1 MLMVATDP
9 VMVVT
14 NLQDGPD
21 QDPIASRR
29 AKALATQGLSN
40 VAVRGA
46 LSPQLPNAFDH
57 RVVAGDMP
65 LVQDG
70 RDDHPLLE
78 MATHPDNFDGNAISG
93 CALDKHACDQAPQ
106 QGLALGV
113 RQLLARP
120 QLGKSLA
127 QMQQLLAELWGH
139 RRLTGLMRKAF
150 RGLLGLP
157 EGP

>member
-29 AKALATQGLSN
+29 SKALVTQGLRN
-40 VAVRGA
+40 LAVRGA

-57 RVVAGDMP
+57 RVVAGDVT
-65 LVQDG
+65 LVQDR
-70 RDDHPLLE
+70 RDDQPLRE

-93 CALDKHACDQAPQ
+93 YPLDNHACDQAPQ

-127 QMQQLLAELWGH
+127 QVQQLLTELWGH
-139 RRLTGLMRKAF
+139 RRLTGLVRK
-150 RGLLGLP
+150 
-157 EGP
+157 

>member
-1 MLMVATDP
+1 MLMVAADP
-9 VMVVT
+9 VMVIA

-29 AKALATQGLSN
+29 AKALAPQARCNL
-40 VAVRGA
+40 AVCVA

-57 RVVAGDMP
+57 RVVAGDVT
-65 LVQDG
+65 LVQD
-70 RDDHPLLE
+70 RWDDHSLRE

-93 CALDKHACDQAPQ
+93 CALDNHACDQAPQ

-127 QMQQLLAELWGH
+127 QVQ
-139 RRLTGLMRKAF
+139 
-150 RGLLGLP
+150 
-157 EGP
+157 